1 MILEQRSPRDLR
13 PNPWNTNHLT
23 PEAELKLE
31 NSLQRHDGLFKPI
44 LVRTLPDGGL
54 QILGGQH
61 RSAAAERLGYS
72 EVPVL
77 NLGAIDDQ
85 RAKEISLLDNGR
97 YGQDDVA
104 QLSRLLSELGSPQD
118 LATFMPF
125 EMAELETFTASAK
138 IDLDALDLAPE
149 DAPEVV
155 TDKPPRVPKTHALM
169 RFKVPLEDQ
178 ATVEAAIKQIITD
191 QGLSDSDSLVNAGD
205 ALMWLVR
212 RWTSLETA

>member
-44 LVRTLPDGGL
+44 LVRTLPDGSL

-104 QLSRLLSELGSPQD
+104 QPSRLLSELGSPQD

-138 IDLDALDLAPE
+138 I
-149 DAPEVV
+149 
-155 TDKPPRVPKTHALM
+155 
-169 RFKVPLEDQ
+169 
-178 ATVEAAIKQIITD
+178 
-191 QGLSDSDSLVNAGD
+191 
-205 ALMWLVR
+205 
-212 RWTSLETA
+212 